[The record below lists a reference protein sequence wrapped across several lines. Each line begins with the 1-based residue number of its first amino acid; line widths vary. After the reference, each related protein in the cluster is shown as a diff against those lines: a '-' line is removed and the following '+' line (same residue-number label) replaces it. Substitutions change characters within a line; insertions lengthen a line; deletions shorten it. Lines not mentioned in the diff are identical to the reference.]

1 LQFLRKNKQRQVR
14 SPCWQEFIEERG
26 CVGLDD
32 VLAEGEFGGVGIRS
46 PESTTLDELCLKA
59 FFCLLEQ

>member
-1 LQFLRKNKQRQVR
+1 VR